1 MGILTAGETLPRE
14 SAGHIVASR
23 RDERT
28 VCSLAMF
35 GTRATLTATL
45 ALGGFGLWHALGF
58 MDTFNTTPPDAARW
72 SPPPAQVTPTTE
84 TRRVVVAV
92 VDGLQLDRAELLD
105 FPADV
110 GARCVLDAQLPSYSR
125 PNYVALLTGAPPWL
139 SGVHTNDH
147 VGEAHLQTIFDVAAD
162 AGWKTEAVTD
172 GTDWW
177 GELFPH
183 AFGAGSHF
191 VPQDQFAPW
200 IAKWTPGPGSLSLV
214 HIVKIDDVSHDEGVG
229 PAYDAAVTAAG
240 AQLRALWGR
249 LDPAQDTLFVASDHG
264 HIDRGGHGGP
274 ERVVIETPLLV
285 FGAGASATR
294 EGCHHPNTDLAATVA
309 ALLDLPPPRASL
321 GRPIAEVLDP
331 ARVDVAAAATRA
343 DVQRS
348 SLARALHAPGGD
360 LTRVAP
366 HVRPVRTLPVAL
378 AIGLWLALLL
388 ALLYITRRAKL
399 TDTPVWPFVVRGV
412 AYLVAYVGVVLGVEP
427 TLSFSAVWLRGPW
440 IMHMAALTVGAAVL
454 AWALT
459 WVLNNHLRQ
468 RPQRAAGWVLLM
480 SALPFLTAAGVY
492 GSLRGGPELGEP
504 HAAFG
509 LLVGDFALLGGALT
523 SLLLLAFDQLRRMRG
538 TAEVANI

>member
-1 MGILTAGETLPRE
+1 M
-14 SAGHIVASR
+14 
-23 RDERT
+23 
-28 VCSLAMF
+28 
-35 GTRATLTATL
+35 

-58 MDTFNTTPPDAARW
+58 MDTFNTTPPDAALW

-92 VDGLQLDRAELLD
+92 VDGLRLDRAELLG

-139 SGVHTNDH
+139 SGVRTNDY
-147 VGEAHLQTIFDVAAD
+147 VGETHLETIFDVAAG
-162 AGWKTEAVTD
+162 AGWRIEAVAD

-191 VPQDQFAPW
+191 VPQDQFDPW
-200 IAKWTPGPGSLSLV
+200 IATWAPGPGSLSLV
-214 HIVKIDDVSHDEGVG
+214 HIVKADDVAHEEGVG
-229 PAYDAAVTAAG
+229 SAYDAAVVAAG
-240 AQLRALWGR
+240 AQLRALWAR
-249 LDPAQDTLFVASDHG
+249 LDPAHDTLFVTSDHG

-274 ERVVIETPLLV
+274 EQVVIETPLFV
-285 FGAGASATR
+285 VGAGASSVR
-294 EGCHHPNTDLAATVA
+294 EGCHGPNTDLAATIA
-309 ALLDLPPPRASL
+309 ALLGLPPPKASL
-321 GRPIAEVLDP
+321 GRVIWPVLDP
-331 ARVDVAAAATRA
+331 ARVDMESAVARTSRQQGALLSRLPLPPQPPAEGAGL
-343 DVQRS
+343 VGGPGRS
-348 SLARALHAPGGD
+348 KLP
-360 LTRVAP
+360 VA
-366 HVRPVRTLPVAL
+366 VRPYAGERPVEFFPIAL

-399 TDTPVWPFVVRGV
+399 TDTPVWPFVIRGV
-412 AYLVAYVGVVLGVEP
+412 AYLVAYVGIVLGVEP

-440 IMHMAALTVGAAVL
+440 IMHMTALTVAAAIL

-480 SALPFLTAAGVY
+480 SALPFLIAAGVH
-492 GSLRGGPELGEP
+492 GSLSGGPELGEP

-523 SLLLLAFDQLRRMRG
+523 SLLLLAFDQLRRIRG